1 MTLASI
7 YITHHDGV
15 RRRYELSLT
24 PLLARLQKLVF
35 GARPSTAAVAAPA
48 APIAAPQAAVSPRQL
63 AKSRR
68 KLFALAQSCEDVSP
82 SLSAELRHIASR

>member
-24 PLLARLQKLVF
+24 PLLARLHKLVF
-35 GARPSTAAVAAPA
+35 GARTSTAVAVPA
-48 APIAAPQAAVSPRQL
+48 ATSAAPQAAVSPRQL